1 MMVFV
6 VPVGQMT
13 LEIGF
18 AVIIVQHGTILPVLL
33 FGALKVLKMTFGC
46 TQTARYICKT
56 AFYYYFCC
64 STTLNALQNTFFN
77 LSNFRQK
84 CPGFGDITSW
94 SKVNSSLYEE

>member
-13 LEIGF
+13 LVIGF

-64 STTLNALQNTFFN
+64 STTLNALQNTFLTCPTLGKN
-77 LSNFRQK
+77 VRDLAILRHGQK
-84 CPGFGDITSW
+84 
-94 SKVNSSLYEE
+94 